1 MAVKFRHKETGLF
14 WCRAKGLSPSRK
26 EYYELGEE
34 SIFRKGIYL
43 SVERFTK
50 PLLKSKNENGLV
62 KNMPMNLKLLKYNVM
77 VRKIK
82 FRGKDIDTGEWRYG
96 YLSFF
101 YTAGRDK
108 NGFILTDKAQ
118 IYSQEDGRCYDV
130 LAETVGQ
137 FTGLFDKNGKEIYEG
152 DILLMSEDDGCMI
165 YNKVGIKDG
174 CFGYIG
180 EVNGELIPFCHCDV
194 IEEVVGN
201 IFDNPNLL
209 NNEEDNVQ

>member
-1 MAVKFRHKETGLF
+1 
-14 WCRAKGLSPSRK
+14 
-26 EYYELGEE
+26 
-34 SIFRKGIYL
+34 
-43 SVERFTK
+43 
-50 PLLKSKNENGLV
+50 
-62 KNMPMNLKLLKYNVM
+62 MNLKLLKYNVM

-137 FTGLFDKNGKEIYEG
+137 FTGKTDKNKKEIYEG
-152 DILLMSEDDGCMI
+152 DIVRVYS
-165 YNKVGIKDG
+165 KDG
-174 CFGYIG
+174 TFNIVVKWSNDSMGFMACYVDGNQSPFSWFTNLLTYEL
-180 EVNGELIPFCHCDV
+180 EVI
-194 IEEVVGN
+194 GN
-201 IFDNPNLL
+201 IHDNPELL
-209 NNEEDNVQ
+209 KGDTK

>member
-1 MAVKFRHKETGLF
+1 
-14 WCRAKGLSPSRK
+14 
-26 EYYELGEE
+26 
-34 SIFRKGIYL
+34 
-43 SVERFTK
+43 
-50 PLLKSKNENGLV
+50 
-62 KNMPMNLKLLKYNVM
+62 MNLKLLKYNVM

-137 FTGLFDKNGKEIYEG
+137 LTGKTDKNRKEIYEHDLLQDEEG
-152 DILLMSEDDGCMI
+152 VIYEIWYSEENACFMAEMVNPQNDMVDILGGYDTER
-165 YNKVGIKDG
+165 
-174 CFGYIG
+174 CFEI
-180 EVNGELIPFCHCDV
+180 
-194 IEEVVGN
+194 VGN
-201 IFDNPNLL
+201 KFDNPNL
-209 NNEEDNVQ
+209 

>member
-1 MAVKFRHKETGLF
+1 
-14 WCRAKGLSPSRK
+14 
-26 EYYELGEE
+26 
-34 SIFRKGIYL
+34 
-43 SVERFTK
+43 
-50 PLLKSKNENGLV
+50 
-62 KNMPMNLKLLKYNVM
+62 MNLKLLKYNVM

-137 FTGLFDKNGKEIYEG
+137 FTGLFDKNGKEIYE
-152 DILLMSEDDGCMI
+152 DDMI
-165 YNKVGIKDG
+165 MQRGYNGMYTCVVKFDSGAFIIGYHSGSSTLVKPMLIQKNGI
-174 CFGYIG
+174 
-180 EVNGELIPFCHCDV
+180 V
-194 IEEVVGN
+194 IGN

-209 NNEEDNVQ
+209 NNEEDNV

>member
-1 MAVKFRHKETGLF
+1 
-14 WCRAKGLSPSRK
+14 
-26 EYYELGEE
+26 
-34 SIFRKGIYL
+34 
-43 SVERFTK
+43 
-50 PLLKSKNENGLV
+50 
-62 KNMPMNLKLLKYNVM
+62 MNLKLLKYNVM

-137 FTGLFDKNGKEIYEG
+137 FTGKTDKNKKEIYEG
-152 DILLMSEDDGCMI
+152 DIVRVYS
-165 YNKVGIKDG
+165 KDG
-174 CFGYIG
+174 TFNIVVKWSNDSMGFKACYVDGNQSPFSWFTNLLTYEL
-180 EVNGELIPFCHCDV
+180 EVI
-194 IEEVVGN
+194 GN
-201 IFDNPNLL
+201 IHDNPELL
-209 NNEEDNVQ
+209 KGDTK

>member
-1 MAVKFRHKETGLF
+1 
-14 WCRAKGLSPSRK
+14 
-26 EYYELGEE
+26 
-34 SIFRKGIYL
+34 
-43 SVERFTK
+43 
-50 PLLKSKNENGLV
+50 
-62 KNMPMNLKLLKYNVM
+62 MNLKLLKYNVM

-165 YNKVGIKDG
+165 DNKVGIKDG

>member
-1 MAVKFRHKETGLF
+1 
-14 WCRAKGLSPSRK
+14 
-26 EYYELGEE
+26 
-34 SIFRKGIYL
+34 
-43 SVERFTK
+43 
-50 PLLKSKNENGLV
+50 
-62 KNMPMNLKLLKYNVM
+62 M

-137 FTGLFDKNGKEIYEG
+137 FTGLFDKGT
-152 DILLMSEDDGCMI
+152 
-165 YNKVGIKDG
+165 
-174 CFGYIG
+174 YIQSDTCLK
-180 EVNGELIPFCHCDV
+180 LITKS
-194 IEEVVGN
+194 
-201 IFDNPNLL
+201 
-209 NNEEDNVQ
+209 NN

>member
-1 MAVKFRHKETGLF
+1 
-14 WCRAKGLSPSRK
+14 
-26 EYYELGEE
+26 
-34 SIFRKGIYL
+34 
-43 SVERFTK
+43 
-50 PLLKSKNENGLV
+50 
-62 KNMPMNLKLLKYNVM
+62 MNLKLLKYNVM

-118 IYSQEDGRCYDV
+118 IYSPEDGRCYDV
-130 LAETVGQ
+130 LAETVGE
-137 FTGLFDKNGKEIYEG
+137 FTSLCDKNGKEIYEG
-152 DILLMSEDDGCMI
+152 DILLMGECNSCMI
-165 YNKVGIKDG
+165 YNEVGIKDG

-180 EVNGELIPFCHCDV
+180 EISGELIPFCHCDV

-209 NNEEDNVQ
+209 NNEETNLENALL

>member
-1 MAVKFRHKETGLF
+1 M
-14 WCRAKGLSPSRK
+14 
-26 EYYELGEE
+26 
-34 SIFRKGIYL
+34 I
-43 SVERFTK
+43 
-50 PLLKSKNENGLV
+50 
-62 KNMPMNLKLLKYNVM
+62 
-77 VRKIK
+77 RKIK
-82 FRGKDIDTGEWRYG
+82 FRGKDIDTREWRYG

-152 DILLMSEDDGCMI
+152 DILLISEDDGCMI

-174 CFGYIG
+174 CFGYNEFG
-180 EVNGELIPFCHCDV
+180 SH
-194 IEEVVGN
+194 GN
-201 IFDNPNLL
+201 ILT
-209 NNEEDNVQ
+209 